1 MSYVIPSSKVSVT
14 HQIILSGVLV
24 LLACMVLSLFF
35 ERIGDIAP
43 ITYQVLVV
51 ATWVG
56 LPALWAILSLH
67 EHLTSD
73 KTTYTLLDDCL
84 QVHKKGWFGMRH
96 EDLYRYDSILSV
108 SSSSRGH
115 GAYGTVALRLH
126 RQTDIVLTHV
136 ARPAEQAT
144 KIKQMVKANR
154 RTTNFV

>member
-1 MSYVIPSSKVSVT
+1 MSYVIPSSKTSVT
-14 HQIILSGVLV
+14 HQIILSGMLV
-24 LLACMVLSLFF
+24 LLACVVLSLFF
-35 ERIGDIAP
+35 GRIGSIAP
-43 ITYQVLVV
+43 ITHQVLVI

-56 LPALWAILSLH
+56 LPVLWAALSLH

-84 QVHKKGWFGMRH
+84 QVYKKGWFGMRH

-136 ARPAEQAT
+136 ACPAEQAA